1 MKSMDHTIPRTQPQH
16 QGKKATTISLLINS
30 AYYFIECV
38 YILHRYDH
46 YRLVALHNGIVLTDA
61 RYKTSKGAR
70 IAFSKRY
77 KKKAWSDE
85 VKAEWSCF
93 YDPDAGWLEER
104 VKG

>member
-1 MKSMDHTIPRTQPQH
+1 MDSMDRTIPGTQSQH
-16 QGKKATTISLLINS
+16 QDKRAAEISLLINS

-38 YILHRYDH
+38 FILHRYDH

-61 RYKTSKGAR
+61 PYKTIKGAR
-70 IAFSKRY
+70 IAFSKMY

-93 YDPDAGWLEER
+93 YDPDAGWLEEK
-104 VKG
+104 VEG

>member
-1 MKSMDHTIPRTQPQH
+1 MDHITPKTRPQH
-16 QGKKATTISLLINS
+16 QGKKTTKISLLINS

-38 YILHRYDH
+38 FILHRYDH

-61 RYKTSKGAR
+61 CYKTIKGAR

-93 YDPDAGWLEER
+93 YDPDTRWLEER
-104 VKG
+104 VEEI